1 MERGRERERGGEK
14 GRERRGKQREREKVI
29 LRNWLVL
36 SWELASACYL
46 LSPVILMIVIL
57 TV

>member
-36 SWELASACYL
+36 SWELASAC
-46 LSPVILMIVIL
+46 
-57 TV
+57 

>member
-1 MERGRERERGGEK
+1 MEREREREREGGRRG
-14 GRERRGKQREREKVI
+14 GREEENREREKVI
-29 LRNWLVL
+29 LRNWLML